1 MEETGHTLREPRLA
15 LCVGGG
21 WRTSIWSLYL
31 GVGYVLYSSMIPQIP
46 YGVVLEENVDN
57 GVTSDSVLLL
67 TQEGK

>member
-1 MEETGHTLREPRLA
+1 
-15 LCVGGG
+15 
-21 WRTSIWSLYL
+21 
-31 GVGYVLYSSMIPQIP
+31 MIPQIP